1 MVELGIMKTQTEKID
16 KSILLNYTTIRKCTE
31 CKEYIQLEKF
41 IKYEKVEDEFIYYK
55 DKLFHCG
62 CLKKKLKS
70 KKIGRM
76 SDEDIIVLIDG
87 LRDESYNHAMDVLVR
102 NHLYKYLMDHYDVI
116 MLPTYIYTKMEQL
129 FTGTYKN
136 MTRPMK
142 ASHILDMFQ
151 RKQSQLDKIY
161 HKEKLDGISRINY
174 DLAVL
179 IGKYNNYLEWIEKS
193 KTDVVKTEEFIETS
207 SAIELDKLII
217 FKKGNQKN
225 TPKNIFEEEE

>member
-16 KSILLNYTTIRKCTE
+16 KSILLNYTTMRKCTE

-41 IKYEKVEDEFIYYK
+41 IKYEKVEDEFLYYK
-55 DKLFHCG
+55 DKLYHCE

-70 KKIGRM
+70 KKIGKM
-76 SDEDIIVLIDG
+76 IDEDIIVLIDG
-87 LRDESYNHAMDVLVR
+87 LRDESYNHAMDVLIR

-116 MLPTYIYTKMEQL
+116 MLPTYIYAKMEQL

-136 MTRPMK
+136 MTKPMK

-151 RKQSQLDKIY
+151 RRQSQLDKIY

-179 IGKYNNYLEWIEKS
+179 IGKYNNYLDWIEKS
-193 KTDVVKTEEFIETS
+193 KNEIVKTEAFIKNS
-207 SAIELDKLII
+207 RNIELDKVTIS
-217 FKKGNQKN
+217 KKSKQDN
-225 TPKNIFEEEE
+225 TPKNIFDEEE